1 MEGKRII
8 EINGVKL
15 ELDLR
20 TAELQQ
26 IDSFKVGDN
35 VKVLVKENSYSE
47 QEIKPGVIVGFDN
60 FKSLPT
66 IIVAWLSVDYSKA
79 EIKYAYINAKSE
91 VEIVAASPGD
101 VPFERERVM
110 DLLDRD
116 IAAKEIALSDAR
128 SKKEVFLKQFGRL
141 FTSITE
147 TVKTD

>member
-1 MEGKRII
+1 MEDKRII

-91 VEIVAASPGD
+91 VEIVAASSGD
-101 VPFERERVM
+101 VPFERELVM

-116 IAAKEIALSDAR
+116 IAAKEIALSDAK

-147 TVKTD
+147 TVKAD